1 MPDDEQHESET
12 PLSERLVKGAVEKGM
27 ETPMRDP
34 ILEAVEEADETTP
47 PAKRWIP
54 AAGGLVSLG
63 AVAGYL
69 AGRGKLLERSTET
82 SVDSEAEPDGDVE
95 LESMPETITT
105 DETDETTDTDD
116 GGRSLA
122 KLLALAGG
130 IVGAAVLWRRRQAAD
145 DEWEPIETFE
155 PAVDTIE
162 SSFEGDESETEDAET
177 DADTPTESE
186 DMEKEEGTAGDET
199 ETDEAETTPGGTDE
213 AN

>member
-63 AVAGYL
+63 ALAGYL
-69 AGRGKLLERSTET
+69 AGRAKLFERTTEA
-82 SVDSEAEPDGDVE
+82 SVDIEADADVE
-95 LESMPETITT
+95 LESTPETAE
-105 DETDETTDTDD
+105 ETDETTDAEE

-122 KLLALAGG
+122 KLLALGGG
-130 IVGAAVLWRRRQAAD
+130 IVGAAVLWRRRQSAD

-155 PAVDTIE
+155 PAVDAVD
-162 SSFEGDESETEDAET
+162 SSFEGEESRSGETET
-177 DADTPTESE
+177 DADSPTEA
-186 DMEKEEGTAGDET
+186 EGVDPDDTTATGET
-199 ETDEAETTPGGTDE
+199 ANDEAETTPGGTDE
-213 AN
+213 SS